1 MEGEKNER
9 KARQDDV
16 QNQLMLIGAETE
28 EDEEQEESI
37 RLLAGCLYCSLWQ
50 HLHICLAMEND
61 KSIITPTDETGCR
74 QTQGLP

>member
-16 QNQLMLIGAETE
+16 QNQLRLIGAETE

-37 RLLAGCLYCSLWQ
+37 RLLAGCL
-50 HLHICLAMEND
+50 
-61 KSIITPTDETGCR
+61 
-74 QTQGLP
+74 